1 MATSLQGHVCPLC
14 NTLGETTMILS
25 REKELL
31 KVRLEEEDVV
41 ESLKQKMAKYYGN
54 KHVSSGNFDC

>member
-1 MATSLQGHVCPLC
+1 MAASLQGLFCPLC

-31 KVRLEEEDVV
+31 KVRLEEKDVV
-41 ESLKQKMAKYYGN
+41 ESLKQKMAKCYGN